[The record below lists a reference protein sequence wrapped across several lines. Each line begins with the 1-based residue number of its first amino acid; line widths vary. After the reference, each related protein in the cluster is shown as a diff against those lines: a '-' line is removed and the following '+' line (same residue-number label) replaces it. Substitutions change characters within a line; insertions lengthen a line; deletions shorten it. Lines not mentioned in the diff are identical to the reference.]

1 MSKQPYTFLR
11 DFLATHC
18 LQTGQGVTLASGT
31 TSSFY
36 FDCKPATL
44 NGAFLELLSQ
54 WLLDD
59 VLPALSA
66 PADIIGGPTMGAD
79 FIAAA
84 VVVIAHQRQIPLI
97 NASIVR
103 KEPKKHGTQNKI
115 ENEPKQKS
123 NILIVED
130 VITSGGSIAKACDE
144 FIAAGHTIAAIASI
158 IDREAGGKKNLE
170 DKYNVPV
177 FALFN
182 RSDFPEATLAR

>member
-1 MSKQPYTFLR
+1 MPNNNYPFLR
-11 DFLATHC
+11 DFLSTHC
-18 LQTGQGVTLASGT
+18 LQTGQGVKLASGA

-36 FDCKPATL
+36 FDCKPAML
-44 NGAFLELLSQ
+44 NGAFLEMLSH

-59 VLPALSA
+59 VIPALPT
-66 PADIIGGPTMGAD
+66 PANIIGGPTMGAD

-84 VVVIAHQRQIPLI
+84 AVVIAHQRQMSLV

-115 ENEPKQKS
+115 ENEPKEKS
-123 NILIVED
+123 RILIVED

-144 FIAAGHTIAAIASI
+144 FITHGHSIVGIASI
-158 IDREAGGKKNLE
+158 IDREAGGKQNLE
-170 DKYNVPV
+170 ERYNVPV

-182 RSDFPEATLAR
+182 RSNFPEANT